1 MALDLLKTRR
11 LKKGSQLPFLSSSEN
26 IRKRGLFVG
35 GSLIGILFVSAI
47 FTFLQGNFYQAKKN
61 DLEVYARK
69 YDQYVSE
76 FNNKSIELSNTLKF
90 NKKMAVAIGG
100 LKSGSAILTEISRLI
115 PAPLSLNSLTVKE
128 TSLRLRGNANQP
140 NGVEHINLFL
150 LNLEGSPFLLKDTVE
165 LVKVSESSSS
175 GGSSKNDSSKSLKFT
190 ISANL
195 SNDLS
200 KVNRNYLQIL
210 GSTGLARRINLL
222 KNEGLIK

>member
-1 MALDLLKTRR
+1 
-11 LKKGSQLPFLSSSEN
+11 PFLSSSEN